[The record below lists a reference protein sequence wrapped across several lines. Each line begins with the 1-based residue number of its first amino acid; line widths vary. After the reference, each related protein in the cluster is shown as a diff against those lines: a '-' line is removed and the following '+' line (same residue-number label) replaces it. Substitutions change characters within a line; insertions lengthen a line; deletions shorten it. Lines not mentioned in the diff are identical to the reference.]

1 MAAYSTKK
9 SGYCANSAAACTS
22 ARNMDILDTARVVV
36 SILLS
41 PIICAKN
48 T

>member
-1 MAAYSTKK
+1 MATFTAKK
-9 SGYCANSAAACTS
+9 SGYCTNTAAACTS
-22 ARNMDILDTARVVV
+22 ARNLDSLDTAGLAV

-41 PIICAKN
+41 PIICQLR

>member
-9 SGYCANSAAACTS
+9 SGYCAKSAAACTS

>member
-1 MAAYSTKK
+1 MFACSTAKT
-9 SGYCANSAAACTS
+9 GYCTYTAAASTS
-22 ARNMDILDTARVVV
+22 ARNLENLDTARVAV

-41 PIICAKN
+41 PIICVVP